1 MESPPKLPS
10 RIDLIILNVIVEEIK
25 INDIEKVKIDNLFF
39 LINNIKDRAE
49 STVIINIISEYR
61 SKTELRTTLL

>member
-49 STVIINIISEYR
+49 STVIINIIIEYR